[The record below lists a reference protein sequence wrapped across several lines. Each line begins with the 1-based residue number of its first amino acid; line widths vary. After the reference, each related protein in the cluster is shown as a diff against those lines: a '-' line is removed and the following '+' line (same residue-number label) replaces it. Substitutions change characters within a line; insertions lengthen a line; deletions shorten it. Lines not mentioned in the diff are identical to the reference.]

1 MMEATSDNQPNAEVD
16 AGSEPDWEA
25 RTDFDTNAGSAS
37 DLEETDATKFVE
49 DTPKGDAC
57 TETAVDGNEETITSP
72 YRLTLQKIS
81 MLD

>member
-1 MMEATSDNQPNAEVD
+1 MEATNDNQPNAEVD

-25 RTDFDTNAGSAS
+25 RTDSDTNAGS
-37 DLEETDATKFVE
+37 ETDTKKFIE

-57 TETAVDGNEETITSP
+57 TETAVDGDEETITSP
-72 YRLTLQKIS
+72 HRLTLRKIS